1 MFKVGDKVLITSDKQ
16 RLAHWCIDTDL
27 SGEYALITNVNH
39 STGWNTYKLDIG
51 NDYDWPEGLLTVIKD
66 GDRRNY
72 ECVNHPDHYN
82 HGMETID
89 KMRIMFGDKETRS
102 FCKLSAFKY
111 IDRAPFK
118 GNQEQDLKKADFYLK
133 YIKKM
138 DEEKAEREYYGR

>member
-1 MFKVGDKVLITSDKQ
+1 MLKVGDKVLITSDKE
-16 RLAHWCIDTDL
+16 DL
-27 SGEYALITNVNH
+27 YNWGISDDSLCGEYALVTKVNK
-39 STGWNTYKLDIG
+39 GYTYKLNIG

-72 ECVNHPDHYN
+72 EYVNHPDHYN

-89 KMRIMFGDKETRS
+89 KMRIMFGDKEVRS